1 MPAKWQSLFF
11 NESLFLP
18 TGLIPDFLW
27 HFNYRFKVITFPE
40 CLEQLF
46 DNCLGTLNDQI
57 QLLGLSP
64 YELEIVVHNKRTID
78 QPGYNKVVIITDM
91 LGELVTGQL
100 GDGIVSYPFLWDD
113 SVLGQRYL
121 SVDSKWNCF
130 GYSPEACCDQ
140 IKQSTF

>member
-1 MPAKWQSLFF
+1 
-11 NESLFLP
+11 
-18 TGLIPDFLW
+18 
-27 HFNYRFKVITFPE
+27 VITFPE

-46 DNCLGTLNDQI
+46 DNCLATLNDQI
-57 QLLGLSP
+57 QLLGLAP
-64 YELEIVVHNKRTID
+64 YEVEIVVHNKRTID

-100 GDGIVSYPFLWDD
+100 GDGIVSYPFQWDD
-113 SVLGQRYL
+113 SVLGKRNL